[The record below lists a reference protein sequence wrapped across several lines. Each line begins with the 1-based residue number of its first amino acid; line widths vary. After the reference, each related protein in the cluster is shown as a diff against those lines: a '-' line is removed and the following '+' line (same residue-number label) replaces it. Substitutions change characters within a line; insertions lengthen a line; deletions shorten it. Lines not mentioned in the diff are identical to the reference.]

1 MGVCIQL
8 LFFLHCLNILQQGNL
23 GFVNIMTVKLSRLIG
38 ILNTAKS
45 RLTMDHDY
53 GLRLREV

>member
-1 MGVCIQL
+1 
-8 LFFLHCLNILQQGNL
+8 
-23 GFVNIMTVKLSRLIG
+23 MTVKMSRLIG